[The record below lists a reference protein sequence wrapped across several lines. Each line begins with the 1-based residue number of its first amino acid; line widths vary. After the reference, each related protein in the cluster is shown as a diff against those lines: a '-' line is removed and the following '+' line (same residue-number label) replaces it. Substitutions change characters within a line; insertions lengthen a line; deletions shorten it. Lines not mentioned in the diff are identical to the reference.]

1 MHILHLTLR
10 NTKHAF
16 LQQEIC
22 LFNKRSQRSQ
32 ILNVVLTHAAVHKIY
47 QNKTVK
53 IWPETQCHFRY
64 LTVFVLVMWRHFK
77 QYQSCMNFDTQP
89 YLVVE
94 KKIQEILQNVAKTTD
109 LRANV
114 MSKWWIKVKKVK
126 LPDKNIPK
134 SLTAIVF

>member
-1 MHILHLTLR
+1 
-10 NTKHAF
+10 
-16 LQQEIC
+16 
-22 LFNKRSQRSQ
+22 
-32 ILNVVLTHAAVHKIY
+32 
-47 QNKTVK
+47 
-53 IWPETQCHFRY
+53 
-64 LTVFVLVMWRHFK
+64 
-77 QYQSCMNFDTQP
+77 MNFDTQP